1 MNVARSKSPGTD
13 VGSRPEEPKGAG
25 MKKFSIVMLVG
36 MAFATGA
43 AFADNQ
49 FWIVNGTRSAMIA
62 VQVRPS
68 GQRQAEAWI
77 ALAQRGPLGFN
88 ERVSLSQISAKC
100 PQRQSFD
107 IQVLF
112 DDGRRLIK
120 TNQFL
125 CSPGTYK
132 VSF

>member
-1 MNVARSKSPGTD
+1 MKICSIML
-13 VGSRPEEPKGAG
+13 AG
-25 MKKFSIVMLVG
+25 MAL
-36 MAFATGA
+36 ATGA
-43 AFADNQ
+43 AFADDQ

-62 VQVRPS
+62 VQVRPAGHRS
-68 GQRQAEAWI
+68 AEAWT

-88 ERVSLSQISAKC
+88 ERVSLSQVAAKC

-120 TNQFL
+120 TNQSL

>member
-1 MNVARSKSPGTD
+1 M
-13 VGSRPEEPKGAG
+13 GAG
-25 MKKFSIVMLVG
+25 MKTYGVVMLVA
-36 MAFATGA
+36 MALATGA
-43 AFADNQ
+43 AFGDDQ

-68 GQRQAEAWI
+68 GQRTAQAWT
-77 ALAQRGPLGFN
+77 ALEQRGPLGFN
-88 ERVSLSQISAKC
+88 ERVPLSQISAKC

-120 TNQFL
+120 TNQLL
-125 CSPGTYK
+125 CSPGAYK